1 MSMVREWWAKFR
13 VRARHARDHGT
24 SAVEYGLLVAAVAA
38 VIVGVTFGLGNLI
51 KQQFQNVSTSIS
63 TCSPD
68 PANCPAGQPVPT
80 VTK

>member
-24 SAVEYGLLVAAVAA
+24 SAVEY
-38 VIVGVTFGLGNLI
+38 TFGLGNLI